1 MWIAMSG
8 LKSGGLFQVM
18 SYICHIRCF
27 VNNQTTLLE
36 EGREYA
42 VEMI

>member
-18 SYICHIRCF
+18 SFICQIRRF

-36 EGREYA
+36 EGREHA

>member
-18 SYICHIRCF
+18 SYICQIRCF

>member
-18 SYICHIRCF
+18 SYICHIGCF

-36 EGREYA
+36 EGRDYA